1 MDPKK
6 RPTAREIVDY
16 LHPGK
21 HGSDHSLPH
30 LPSAEDRTEEQAAK
44 TVELKT
50 RYEEFFQ
57 SVITKLTVLDDAG
70 IPTKIDDETLASLH
84 KELEELKQE
93 MGSLMGEI
101 SGVCE
106 KDSHCSEV
114 ENKQLEKLAQEERI
128 REEEAAASK
137 ASKGDGTNLEKYY
150 CIFWFFGGAIPVYWT
165 NQIPFQKIFPFI
177 FIIFINQR
185 ICPWHQVGRCT
196 KTNTETAW

>member
-1 MDPKK
+1 MDPRK

-16 LHPGK
+16 LHPGS

-137 ASKGDGTNLEKYY
+137 ASKGDGTNLEKDYLY
-150 CIFWFFGGAIPVYWT
+150 FSFLAALLQFIGPIKFPL
-165 NQIPFQKIFPFI
+165 KIFRLFS
-177 FIIFINQR
+177 
-185 ICPWHQVGRCT
+185 
-196 KTNTETAW
+196 